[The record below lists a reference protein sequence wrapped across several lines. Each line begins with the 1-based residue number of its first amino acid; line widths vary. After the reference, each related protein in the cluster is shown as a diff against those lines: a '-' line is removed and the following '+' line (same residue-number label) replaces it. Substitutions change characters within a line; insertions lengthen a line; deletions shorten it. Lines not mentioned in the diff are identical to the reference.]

1 MPGFIRT
8 AADAALQ
15 RQQDDDRYWQALGYV
30 FELIP
35 PTLSS
40 LFRTL
45 CPILIGPTELT
56 VVWDFAQSV
65 ELAQDA
71 GIHIAEYGMIL
82 GHISISVDTGASRR
96 TYNHDGFTL
105 STLSGQRRWERVQ
118 KEIFRAYSQLKQDS
132 STSAGTLLVL
142 HCLKDAEAYVVVP
155 DRLTL
160 SRSTRDA
167 IGYPYS
173 VELTIVDRYESQ
185 MRLPSPDVSLM
196 ETIKGPA
203 RAVRAAL
210 QKIQA
215 TLNDLTSYADE
226 ARMVALAYTNIISDV
241 GAIADAAAGVLDGT
255 SRFIRIPH
263 ATMAQTLQA
272 MDQLLRVGASIGAL
286 DESSRLW
293 FSDLEDQVL
302 QLASFKERFVESLDG
317 RVEARRL
324 RQQGAAGY
332 TTRDLSQ
339 ASGTLGGTG
348 ARSTDALRAQAAA
361 RPQETGAFSGWQE
374 IEVAPTDTP
383 EGLAAR
389 YGAAWADIAAANGLR
404 APYISEARLP
414 ATVAPGGRIVVPT
427 RTNETRNL
435 ASASGGARAYGE
447 SQQDELFGRDLRI
460 DSAEGVAIDVQHGS
474 EDLALISGVD
484 NVVQALGIRLDTI
497 RGTNALYPDVG
508 REDTV
513 GGVLTAETQMT
524 ARVELSRT
532 ALQDA
537 RIRAVQHMSVEAIGD
552 ALEVVMD
559 LELADRSTT
568 RAQGRVIT

>member
-1 MPGFIRT
+1 
-8 AADAALQ
+8 
-15 RQQDDDRYWQALGYV
+15 
-30 FELIP
+30 
-35 PTLSS
+35 
-40 LFRTL
+40 
-45 CPILIGPTELT
+45 
-56 VVWDFAQSV
+56 
-65 ELAQDA
+65 
-71 GIHIAEYGMIL
+71 
-82 GHISISVDTGASRR
+82 
-96 TYNHDGFTL
+96 
-105 STLSGQRRWERVQ
+105 
-118 KEIFRAYSQLKQDS
+118 
-132 STSAGTLLVL
+132 
-142 HCLKDAEAYVVVP
+142 
-155 DRLTL
+155 
-160 SRSTRDA
+160 
-167 IGYPYS
+167 
-173 VELTIVDRYESQ
+173 
-185 MRLPSPDVSLM
+185 
-196 ETIKGPA
+196 
-203 RAVRAAL
+203 
-210 QKIQA
+210 
-215 TLNDLTSYADE
+215 
-226 ARMVALAYTNIISDV
+226 V

-332 TTRDLSQ
+332 TTRDLSR

-460 DSAEGVAIDVQHGS
+460 DSVEGVAIDVQHGS

-497 RGTNALYPDVG
+497 RGTNALYPDAG

-537 RIRAVQHMSVEAIGD
+537 RIRAVQHLSVEANGD